1 MRAKLKDSISNT
13 QNEHPMKYSDLNT
26 FLKDGKAALAKG
38 PVAIVLVEDDVEI
51 ATTLRHHQQ
60 AGFVSI
66 IA

>member
-1 MRAKLKDSISNT
+1 
-13 QNEHPMKYSDLNT
+13 MKYSDLNT

-38 PVAIVLVEDDVEI
+38 PVAIVLVEEDVEI

>member
-1 MRAKLKDSISNT
+1 
-13 QNEHPMKYSDLNT
+13 MKYSDLNT